1 MTSFNLRMKNL
12 LSRLKVLLKMNIF
25 TFLLNRDSIVRH
37 RRSSVMGEMVIKHL
51 ATEKVNNKHYYLEK
65 AFSIDGKEVTGAV
78 DSLSLNPLRF
88 LEHALI
94 QKEIKI
100 KKLIDGNDPW
110 NIEELRIEYNNYEEI
125 EKLLKEIMEYRC
137 HPEYDL
143 KWKHIIR
150 QLPYEVLMKTS
161 DAIMNYGKNPE
172 DIAIDKLRS
181 DRRWREIA
189 DHVRSEY
196 GESYAIDYEN
206 GNPNGTIDEL
216 TISKDEPQKRR
227 HLIYKSARGG
237 YNIKTLTYEDSSL
250 DCYCYSDSRIWD

>member
-1 MTSFNLRMKNL
+1 
-12 LSRLKVLLKMNIF
+12 
-25 TFLLNRDSIVRH
+25 
-37 RRSSVMGEMVIKHL
+37 MGEIVVKHITDEL
-51 ATEKVNNKHYYLEK
+51 VNDKHTYVESV
-65 AFSIDGKEVTGAV
+65 FTIDGKEVIGQV
-78 DSLSLNPLRF
+78 DRLSLNPLRF
-88 LEHALI
+88 LEYALV
-94 QKEIKI
+94 QKGIKI
-100 KKLIDGNDPW
+100 KKIIDENDPW
-110 NIEELRIEYNNYEEI
+110 NIEELRIECKEYEEI
-125 EKLLKEIMEYRC
+125 ERLLKEIMEYRC

-250 DCYCYSDSRIWD
+250 DYYCYSDSHIWD